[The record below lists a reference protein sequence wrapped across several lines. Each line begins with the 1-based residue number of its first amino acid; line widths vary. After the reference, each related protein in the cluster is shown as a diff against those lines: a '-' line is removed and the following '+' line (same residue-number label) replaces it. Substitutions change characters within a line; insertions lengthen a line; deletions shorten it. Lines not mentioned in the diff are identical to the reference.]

1 MKLDKAIEE
10 VLEAETS
17 LARELRATG
26 ERHAAEHDLYH
37 MSHTLA
43 RMAADHVHQLAP
55 LAEEYGASVPS
66 PDAGESP
73 GLLETL
79 RRAGSRLTG
88 RVEASG
94 LLLLDDLRDLFL
106 AAQHAE
112 ITWTILLQ
120 AAKAARD
127 PRLIEV
133 ATRCHEHAETRGKW
147 LRTRIKETAPQ
158 VLATG

>member
-1 MKLDKAIEE
+1 MKLDKAIED
-10 VLEAETS
+10 VLEAEAA

-37 MSHTLA
+37 LSHTLA
-43 RMAADHVHQLAP
+43 RMAADHVQQLTP
-55 LAEEYGASVPS
+55 LATEYGADTPEI
-66 PDAGESP
+66 AESP

-79 RRAGSRLTG
+79 RRAGGRLTSH
-88 RVEASG
+88 VEASG
-94 LLLLDDLRDLFL
+94 LLLLHDLRDLYL

-112 ITWTILLQ
+112 IAWTILLQ

-127 PRLIEV
+127 QRLVDV
-133 ATRCHEHAETRGKW
+133 ATPCREHAEIRGKW